1 MQAESTPGRQQ
12 NGPRLPLTTKL
23 YYGSGSIAE
32 GTHNVAFSAF
42 LLFYFN
48 QVLGLSGTL
57 SGAAIFIALCVD
69 AITDPLMGSISDN
82 FHSRWGRR
90 HPFMYASALP
100 MAICFYLLFN
110 PPGLG
115 EVGLFLWLTFFAI
128 GVRVSMTLYSI
139 PSNSMVAELTTDYVE
154 RTSLVAYRYLF
165 GWLGAL
171 AIAQIGYLH
180 YFAPSQDYSD
190 GRLDPAAYGA
200 FALVGALVIFS
211 SILICSAGTH
221 RLIPTLRSPPE
232 PTPLTARRFIG
243 ELRGALS
250 NRSYVMLLIA
260 ALFAAVAGGFS
271 DVVGL
276 YMNTY
281 FWEFSTSEI
290 AVLVAGLVLSVMLAF
305 AITPALTSRFDKKK
319 VAVVFASFGVSF
331 GPLPVFLRLLG
342 WMPENGDPMLLP
354 IIVIHGV
361 LLVTAVIAIGI
372 LISSMIA
379 DAIDE
384 AELSTG
390 KRQEGM
396 FVSAIAF
403 SAKATS
409 GIGGFFAGLAL
420 DLIDFPTQAQ
430 PGSVSPE
437 KVFNLGLAVGPGLLL
452 FYLLMLYFISG
463 YRITRERHGEILSEL
478 ERRRIAAEDPTD
490 RGANV

>member
-1 MQAESTPGRQQ
+1 MQAESTPDEQED
-12 NGPRLPLTTKL
+12 GPRIPLSTKL
-23 YYGSGSIAE
+23 YYGSGSISE
-32 GTHNVAFSAF
+32 GTYNVAFNTF
-42 LLFYFN
+42 LLFYYN

-82 FHSRWGRR
+82 FHSGLGRR

-115 EVGLFLWLTFFAI
+115 EIGLFLWLTFFAI

-139 PSNSMVAELTTDYVE
+139 PSNSMVAEMTTHYVE
-154 RTSLVAYRYLF
+154 RTSLVAHRFLF

-171 AIAQIGYLH
+171 ALAQIGYLH

-190 GRLDPAAYGA
+190 GRLDPTAYGA
-200 FALVGALVIFS
+200 FALVCALVICS

-221 RLIPTLRSPPE
+221 RLIPTLGRPPE
-232 PTPLTARRFIG
+232 PTPLTARRFIA
-243 ELRGALS
+243 ELRGVLS
-250 NRSYVMLLIA
+250 NRSYLMLLIA
-260 ALFAAVAGGFS
+260 ALFAAAANGFNE
-271 DVVGL
+271 VVGL

-281 FWEFSTSEI
+281 FWGFSTSEI
-290 AVLVAGLVLSVMLAF
+290 AVLIAGLVLSVILAF
-305 AITPALTSRFDKKK
+305 AITPALTTRFDKKK
-319 VAVVFASFGVSF
+319 VALAFASFGVSL

-354 IIVIHGV
+354 IILIHSV
-361 LLVTAVIAIGI
+361 LLVTGVIAIGI
-372 LISSMIA
+372 LIASMIA
-379 DAIDE
+379 DTIDE

-396 FVSAIAF
+396 FVSAVTF

-409 GIGGFFAGLAL
+409 GVGGFFAGLAL
-420 DLIDFPTQAQ
+420 DLIHFPTQAQ
-430 PGSVSPE
+430 LGSVPPE
-437 KVFNLGLAVGPGLLL
+437 KVFKLGLAVGPGLLL
-452 FYLLMLYFISG
+452 FYLLMLYFISR
-463 YRITRERHGEILSEL
+463 YRITRERHAEILLEL
-478 ERRRIAAEDPTD
+478 ERRRGAAANAID
-490 RGANV
+490 RGLNV